1 MLRKNRQIVV
11 VYNMEDLKTAIEK
24 CKTVNQVYK
33 VLAKYNRTV
42 IKDESAEFGGRLSIW
57 IDDKTRIYQSV
68 RGMIYQTWYQ
78 SKEDDLPDEI
88 IDNAR
93 MRIKS
98 FVQKYACN
106 TIIFND
112 LSESEKYDFI
122 LLAVF
127 QTMHYNYGVDIRSS
141 LIRAVLNAEAAKGSN
156 YKEWQYKTL
165 NIG

>member
-1 MLRKNRQIVV
+1 M

-42 IKDESAEFGGRLSIW
+42 IKDESVEFGGRLSIW
-57 IDDKTRIYQSV
+57 IDDKTRIYQSA
-68 RGMIYQTWYQ
+68 RGMIYQMWHQ
-78 SKEDDLPDEI
+78 SKEDDLSDEI
-88 IDNAR
+88 INNAS

-98 FVQKYACN
+98 FVQKYAC
-106 TIIFND
+106 TTVIFND
-112 LSESEKYDFI
+112 LSESEKYDFV

-127 QTMHYNYGVDIRSS
+127 QNMHYTYGVDIRSS

-156 YKEWQYKTL
+156 YKEWRYKTL

>member
-1 MLRKNRQIVV
+1 M

-68 RGMIYQTWYQ
+68 RGMIYQTWQQ
-78 SKEDDLPDEI
+78 SKEDDLSDEI

-98 FVQKYACN
+98 FVQKYAC
-106 TIIFND
+106 TTVIFND
-112 LSESEKYDFI
+112 LSESEKYDFV

-127 QTMHYNYGVDIRSS
+127 QNMRYTYGFDIRSS